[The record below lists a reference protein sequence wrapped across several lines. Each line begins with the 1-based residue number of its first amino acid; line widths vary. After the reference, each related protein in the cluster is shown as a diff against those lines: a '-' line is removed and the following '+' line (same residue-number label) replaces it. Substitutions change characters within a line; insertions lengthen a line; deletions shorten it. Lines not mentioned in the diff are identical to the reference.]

1 MPNISISAHRF
12 LKMPLRA
19 RIDPRKLPNYTT
31 AATAPIDGNDA
42 VLFTKKGASRVLT
55 LNRPQ
60 KLNALNYNMCSLMLT
75 RLQEYTK
82 SDLAGT
88 IIVKGAGGK
97 AFCAGGDVAE
107 LALKAREIGLEKAGD
122 ENIKY
127 FQQEFGLNHL
137 IATYQKPYVSVWD
150 GFVMGGGVGVSVHGS
165 FRIAT
170 EKAVL
175 SMPETSIGYYP
186 DVGGLFFLSKLNG
199 QLGIFAAL
207 TSYRFKGY
215 DAYRFGLATHY
226 VNSEV
231 LTNLEERLSELEA
244 GAIELDEYYNMVDR
258 TIEEFAAEPPSGS
271 SSELGPKELN
281 IIDAAFAK
289 DTVEEII
296 ETLDAYTDSSPK
308 FVTDTIK
315 TLEQRCPLSL
325 KVVLKAYREFAKLD
339 IRSAFEKE
347 LIVCHNFC
355 HDYNFAEG
363 VLARLVDKRT
373 AEWKPATL
381 PEVTSEMVDSFFRA
395 RSSSVAVNLVND
407 KTFTEYPYK
416 FGLPSEQDVMDFVTG
431 ETSEQET
438 KSTRRDV
445 IEHFKSKQPGGFKAG
460 LEEYLNELLDRR
472 TTPDEEDTS
481 LLDWN
486 Y

>member
-1 MPNISISAHRF
+1 MLNSARRF

-19 RIDPRKLPNYTT
+19 RIDPRMLPNYTT
-31 AATAPIDGNDA
+31 AAAAPNDGTDA
-42 VLFTKKGASRVLT
+42 VLFATKGASRTLT
-55 LNRPQ
+55 LNRPK
-60 KLNALNYNMCSLMLT
+60 KLNALDHNMCSLMLP
-75 RLQEYTK
+75 RLQEYAK

-107 LALKAREIGLEKAGD
+107 LALKARELGLEKAGD

-137 IATYQKPYVSVWD
+137 ISTYKKPYVSLWD
-150 GFVMGGGVGVSVHGS
+150 GFVMGGGVGVSAHGS
-165 FRIAT
+165 FRVAT
-170 EKAVL
+170 ERTVL

-199 QLGIFAAL
+199 QIGLFAAL

-226 VNSEV
+226 LSSEV
-231 LTNLEERLSELEA
+231 LVDLENRLSELEA
-244 GAIELDEYYNMVDR
+244 GAIELNEYYRMVDS
-258 TIEEFAAEPPSGS
+258 TIEEFAGEPPAGFS
-271 SSELGPKELN
+271 SDLGPKELD

-289 DTVEEII
+289 ESVEEIL
-296 ETLDAYTDSSPK
+296 ETLNEHATSSPK
-308 FVTDTIK
+308 FVAGTIK

-325 KVVLKAYREFAKLD
+325 KVVLKAYRKFAKLD
-339 IRSAFEKE
+339 IRSAFEQE

-355 HDYNFAEG
+355 HNYNFAEG
-363 VLARLVDKRT
+363 VLALLVDKRP

-381 PEVTSEMVDSFFRA
+381 PEVTSDMVDSFFKA
-395 RSSSVAVNLVND
+395 RSSSVAVNFVND
-407 KTFTEYPYK
+407 STFNEYPHK

-431 ETSEQET
+431 ETSEQDT
-438 KSTRRDV
+438 KVTRRDV
-445 IEHFKSKQPGGFKAG
+445 IDHFKSKQTGGFKTG

-472 TTPDEEDTS
+472 TTPDEEDSS